1 MKNLVG
7 ILVLG
12 VGLTAGLFGQTASL
26 AGTVSDPSGAVIP
39 SAVVTVVN
47 TETGLQREDKSD
59 SQGRYTMEPCRPART
74 SSQPRPR
81 RRYGAKSTMCVYT
94 SACVPGRGGLREGG
108 VYFHNGGGGGLCGA
122 AQYA

>member
-59 SQGRYTMEPCRPART
+59 SQGRYTMDAVAARHL
-74 SSQPRPR
+74 QAD
-81 RRYGAKSTMCVYT
+81 GQ
-94 SACVPGRGGLREGG
+94 GGGLR
-108 VYFHNGGGGGLCGA
+108 GL
-122 AQYA
+122 QRLTVSVSS